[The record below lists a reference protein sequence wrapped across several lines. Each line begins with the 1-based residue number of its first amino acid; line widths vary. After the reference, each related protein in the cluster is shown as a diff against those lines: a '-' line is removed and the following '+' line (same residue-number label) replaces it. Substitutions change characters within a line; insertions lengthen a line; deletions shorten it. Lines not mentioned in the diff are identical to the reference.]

1 MVVAEGSFRV
11 FTAETV
17 TGKILADLP
26 VDSHKWGVRLNDGG
40 PLSCVVDCYTEE
52 AQAMDIR
59 NVTGQW
65 RTCLGVSYNGVV
77 LEAGPIIDRSF
88 NAETGKLD
96 LTAKGIWSIF
106 DRRKMIMGS
115 ELHQDNPFP
124 QKSTWVMG
132 PTSLRTIAREIVR
145 VSIQDNPYTI
155 KSYLDPQNLLAH
167 AVFTDPGWDARPYI
181 TYSSS
186 GGYSGGSSLLFG
198 SVSSQSGAYFGFAT
212 AHRSK
217 AAPLLRQQK
226 YKATVWV
233 QPGQAAAAGDLRYY
247 LRCYRAD
254 GTYVFAS
261 PAYISNTSAVAADA
275 WVQLSGEFTIPDE
288 SDLVGV
294 PGMYVQTALSGAVYS
309 DPTLTQKIETGG
321 FNAGHL
327 PIILPTAV
335 AGTDTR
341 TYHGYELVWMGA
353 ELRKYTQL
361 SGGPDI
367 RFVPRFKPGAP
378 TYIEW
383 VMETGTPSAPLL
395 KGTGDPWKWDGTR
408 DDSGVTGLSTVEDGS
423 GMAVRSWVPGQGQEN
438 DMPLAKATNTDL
450 LDASG
455 PWLEGDSAAK
465 LEEESNILQSIADRA
480 AADSRAPMNT
490 ISLSVRADFWPYLGN
505 YTPGDMARVV
515 VPPGHPTLN
524 PGPIDVRIMA
534 VDGSD
539 ADTVNLTLSPVV
551 GSLAGSPWAE
561 SITTSVD
568 VPLVYPSDT
577 LYPSFQLFPSD
588 DE

>member
-65 RTCLGVSYNGVV
+65 RTCLGISYNGVV

-96 LTAKGIWSIF
+96 LTAKGLWSIF
-106 DRRKMIMGS
+106 DRRKMIMGG
-115 ELHQDNPFP
+115 ELHQNNPYP
-124 QKSTWVMG
+124 QKSVWVMG

-145 VSIQDNPYTI
+145 VSIQDNPYI
-155 KSYLDPQNLLAH
+155 NSYGL
-167 AVFTDPGWDARPYI
+167 
-181 TYSSS
+181 
-186 GGYSGGSSLLFG
+186 
-198 SVSSQSGAYFGFAT
+198 
-212 AHRSK
+212 
-217 AAPLLRQQK
+217 
-226 YKATVWV
+226 
-233 QPGQAAAAGDLRYY
+233 
-247 LRCYRAD
+247 
-254 GTYVFAS
+254 
-261 PAYISNTSAVAADA
+261 
-275 WVQLSGEFTIPDE
+275 
-288 SDLVGV
+288 
-294 PGMYVQTALSGAVYS
+294 
-309 DPTLTQKIETGG
+309 
-321 FNAGHL
+321 NAGYL
-327 PIILPTAV
+327 PIILPSSV
-335 AGTDTR
+335 AGSENR

-383 VMETGTPSAPLL
+383 VMETGTPSVPLL

-423 GMAVRSWVPGQGQEN
+423 GMAVRSWTPGQGQEN
-438 DMPLAKATNTDL
+438 DMPLAKATNLDL
-450 LDASG
+450 LNAGG

-465 LEEESNILQSIADRA
+465 LEEESNILQSIANRA

-505 YTPGDMARVV
+505 YMPGDMARVV

-534 VDGSD
+534 VDGTD
-539 ADTVNLTLSPVV
+539 GDTVSLTLSPVI

-561 SITTSVD
+561 SMTTSVE
-568 VPLVYPSDT
+568 VPAIYPSDT
-577 LYPSFQLFPSD
+577 LYPSFHLFPSD
-588 DE
+588 DQ